1 MSTPIYRSAE
11 VQKTSDTT
19 VEVKRSFKAN
29 RALVFKA
36 YTSPDLMQ
44 RWLCAMPGWEFPVC
58 EMDVRE
64 GGKYR
69 WRWKNEAEKIEFGFH
84 GVFRQVKASQ
94 ILSHTQI
101 FDPGTM
107 GGDMGSECL
116 VTVTFVE
123 MESLEAEGITTV
135 TTEIKYQ
142 SKEDMEKALET
153 GMTDGMEISYQLLDE
168 VLRQ

>member
-1 MSTPIYRSAE
+1 MSTHIYKSAE

-29 RALVFKA
+29 QALVFKA
-36 YTSPDLMQ
+36 YTTPALMQ
-44 RWLCAMPGWEFPVC
+44 RWLCALPGWEFPVC
-58 EMDVRE
+58 EMDLRE

-69 WRWKNEAEKIEFGFH
+69 WRWKNESEKIEFGFH

-116 VTVTFVE
+116 VTVNF
-123 MESLEAEGITTV
+123 LEAEGITTV

-153 GMTDGMEISYQLLDE
+153 GMTDGMEISYQQLDE